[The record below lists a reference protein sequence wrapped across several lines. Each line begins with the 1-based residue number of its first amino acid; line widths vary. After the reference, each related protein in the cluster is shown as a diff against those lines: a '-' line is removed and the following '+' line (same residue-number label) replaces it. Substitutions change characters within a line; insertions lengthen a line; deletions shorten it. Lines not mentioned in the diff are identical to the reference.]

1 MQRVCSMADKST
13 DIVLETERLF
23 LRKWR
28 KSDIEPFME
37 HLNTRNVMRWLGGV
51 QNREK
56 FDAAMERLEGYDR
69 DFGHTF
75 WIVERKSD
83 GEILGFCGLKRV
95 NAPQPKLTG
104 AHEIGWR
111 LREDVWGK
119 GYAKEAAT
127 ACMDAAFSRWNA
139 PYVVALT
146 VAGNEPSW
154 GLMKRLGM
162 RHHPELDFHDPNYGE
177 DLNPTIVYKIEADV
191 WNSKA

>member
-1 MQRVCSMADKST
+1 MAEKAGDL
-13 DIVLETERLF
+13 VLETDRLI

-28 KSDIEPFME
+28 ASDIEPFME

-56 FDAAMERLEGYDR
+56 FDAAMERIAGYDR
-69 DFGHTF
+69 NFGHTF

-83 GEILGFCGLKRV
+83 GAILGFCGLKRV
-95 NAPQPKLTG
+95 NAPQPKLTA

-111 LREDVWGK
+111 LREDAWGK

-127 ACMDAAFSRWNA
+127 ACLDAAFTRWNA

-162 RHHPELDFHDPNYGE
+162 VHCPELDFHDPNYGPE
-177 DLNPTIVYKIEADV
+177 LNPTIVYKITAKEWSARI
-191 WNSKA
+191 

>member
-1 MQRVCSMADKST
+1 MGENAT
-13 DIVLETERLF
+13 DIVLETGRLL
-23 LRKWR
+23 LRRWR
-28 KSDIEPFME
+28 TSDIEPFME

-51 QNREK
+51 QSQDK
-56 FDAAMERLEGYDR
+56 FDAAMKRLEGYDR

-83 GEILGFCGLKRV
+83 SEILGFCGLKRV

-111 LREDVWGK
+111 LREDAWGQ
-119 GYAKEAAT
+119 GYAKEAAS
-127 ACMDAAFSRWNA
+127 ASMDAAFSRWNA
-139 PYVVALT
+139 PFVVALT

-162 RHHPELDFHDPNYGE
+162 VHCPELDFHDPNYSD
-177 DLNPTIVYKIEADV
+177 DLNPTIVYKITADE
-191 WNSKA
+191 WNSRI

>member
-1 MQRVCSMADKST
+1 MADKAA
-13 DIVLETERLF
+13 DIVLETERLL

-28 KSDIEPFME
+28 KSDIDPFME

-51 QNREK
+51 QDRET
-56 FDAAMERLEGYDR
+56 FDAAMERLQGYDR

-75 WIVERKSD
+75 WIIERKSD
-83 GEILGFCGLKRV
+83 QEILGFCGLKRV

-111 LREDVWGK
+111 LREDAWGK

-127 ACMDAAFSRWNA
+127 ACMDAAFTRWNA

-146 VAGNEPSW
+146 VSGNEPSR

-162 RHHPELDFHDPNYGE
+162 RHQPELDFHDPNYGPE
-177 DLNPTIVYKIEADV
+177 LNPTIVYKITADE
-191 WNSKA
+191 WKSGI

>member
-1 MQRVCSMADKST
+1 M
-13 DIVLETERLF
+13 
-23 LRKWR
+23 
-28 KSDIEPFME
+28 
-37 HLNTRNVMRWLGGV
+37 
-51 QNREK
+51 
-56 FDAAMERLEGYDR
+56 
-69 DFGHTF
+69 
-75 WIVERKSD
+75 
-83 GEILGFCGLKRV
+83 
-95 NAPQPKLTG
+95 
-104 AHEIGWR
+104 
-111 LREDVWGK
+111 REDAWGH